1 MEWVVKVDAI
11 PLIHFPK
18 REDALILCSA
28 KAGVI
33 MEARPHFL
41 VSVVIPTYNRRDTLQ
56 QCLASVTHQTYSN
69 YEVIVV
75 DDGSTDSTDEMIRWR
90 FPDVRYIRQR
100 TNHGPAAARNLGIEV
115 ARGEIVAF
123 TDDDCQLPPEFLS
136 RIVEGYYRYPEVAG
150 VGGFLEAP
158 EELLRSNP
166 FARFEA
172 YVTHQVY
179 RAGLQEYLGGFECP
193 AGGTNSMSYKKSVL
207 VEVGGFDESFPYAA
221 GEDADL
227 KWRVVQRGYQLLYI
241 PVKVTHLQSYTL
253 KSFLKQQERHG
264 RGVVHFERKWLG
276 RLPPATRLYLRLLS
290 RLARTIP
297 RVLEQGIEL
306 SIVSLLAETSDWKGQ
321 WLETK
326 RLRAAQS
333 KQ

>member
-1 MEWVVKVDAI
+1 
-11 PLIHFPK
+11 
-18 REDALILCSA
+18 
-28 KAGVI
+28 

-136 RIVEGYYRYPEVAG
+136 RIVEGYYRYSEVAG

-166 FARFEA
+166 FAKFEA

-179 RAGLQEYLGGFECP
+179 RAGLQEYWVDSS
-193 AGGTNSMSYKKSVL
+193 A
-207 VEVGGFDESFPYAA
+207 
-221 GEDADL
+221 
-227 KWRVVQRGYQLLYI
+227 
-241 PVKVTHLQSYTL
+241 LQVAL
-253 KSFLKQQERHG
+253 
-264 RGVVHFERKWLG
+264 
-276 RLPPATRLYLRLLS
+276 TRCLTR
-290 RLARTIP
+290 
-297 RVLEQGIEL
+297 
-306 SIVSLLAETSDWKGQ
+306 SLC
-321 WLETK
+321 
-326 RLRAAQS
+326 
-333 KQ
+333 